1 MEFKI
6 NFIRA
11 ALGETITADA
21 RLIHLGRPM
30 AMGEAEITDE
40 RGKLVA
46 KCLASLMMLPAD
58 RPSEAPERPA
68 PQARA
73 QKRPGRGRLQ

>member
-11 ALGETITADA
+11 AFGETITAET
-21 RLIHLGRPM
+21 RLILLGRRT

-40 RGKLVA
+40 RSKLVA

-58 RPSEAPERPA
+58 QPSEATERPA
-68 PQARA
+68 PRARV
-73 QKRPGRGRLQ
+73 QQRPGRGRLQ